1 MKPSCTQCV
10 RKNRIC
16 SGYRQEENTRFV
28 NETNLVVRKATR
40 KTDDQ
45 PQQSFSVDRFILDM
59 LDIQQP
65 SRQAAL
71 DDEAMMHFFA
81 NYDKKFFPREGQPG
95 ESGIEYMLPLYQK
108 DSTTGGTVSEIIR
121 ASGLAALGNRRGNP
135 KLLITARAKQVK
147 VLQQLN
153 LQLQDPK
160 SAFTESSLLTVV
172 MLGVFEVSDGPQ
184 PIRLLLIS

>member
-1 MKPSCTQCV
+1 
-10 RKNRIC
+10 
-16 SGYRQEENTRFV
+16 
-28 NETNLVVRKATR
+28 
-40 KTDDQ
+40 
-45 PQQSFSVDRFILDM
+45 VDRFILDM